1 MASTT
6 SKIGHGLA
14 KGLGIK
20 LDYRDETGNNKLS
33 RGESVFSVTSAD
45 SYQEEEPTSAEW
57 LASIWPSKQDTWRYI
72 RNLFPFTHWITRYNL
87 QWLYGDLVAG
97 KSSCLCQLDNE
108 AVANPHQV
116 SLSVPSSCPRVW
128 HMLGSRL
135 FRSNMACT
143 RPSWVY

>member
-97 KSSCLCQLDNE
+97 KSSC
-108 AVANPHQV
+108 A
-116 SLSVPSSCPRVW
+116 SSTIK
-128 HMLGSRL
+128 LL
-135 FRSNMACT
+135 LT
-143 RPSWVY
+143 RIRYHYRRRRRATEYGIC